1 MRSNLKL
8 SVARLS
14 VDTLD
19 QNQHDIISNL
29 LTLLNVRSGHNVI
42 DNLNHDQVDI
52 LINYLSTT

>member
-19 QNQHDIISNL
+19 QNQHVIISNL
-29 LTLLNVRSGHNVI
+29 MTLLNVRSGHNVI
-42 DNLNHDQVDI
+42 NNLHYDQVDI